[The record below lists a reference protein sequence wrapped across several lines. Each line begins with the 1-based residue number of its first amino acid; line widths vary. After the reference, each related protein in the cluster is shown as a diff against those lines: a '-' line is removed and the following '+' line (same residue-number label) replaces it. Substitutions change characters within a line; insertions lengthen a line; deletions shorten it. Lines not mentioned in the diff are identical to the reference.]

1 MTFLIESLR
10 EVGHSHIASGDPT
23 QQLIGEALL
32 QVADKAEAKHK
43 HRIWQR
49 RQDVEYLRATYPEQR
64 EITATQLME
73 ILREKP

>member
-32 QVADKAEAKHK
+32 QVADKEEAKHK
-43 HRIWQR
+43 LWHRKLDI
-49 RQDVEYLRATYPEQR
+49 EYLRAAY
-64 EITATQLME
+64 L
-73 ILREKP
+73 KPKEP

>member
-1 MTFLIESLR
+1 MNFLIESLR

-32 QVADKAEAKHK
+32 QVADKAEAKH
-43 HRIWQR
+43 RIWQR
-49 RQDVEYLRATYPEQR
+49 RLDIEYLQATYPEQR

>member
-10 EVGHSHIASGDPT
+10 EVGHSHIANGNPT
-23 QQLIGEALL
+23 KQLIGEALL
-32 QVADKAEAKHK
+32 QVADNAEAK

-49 RQDVEYLRATYPEQR
+49 KLDTEYLRATYPEQR